1 MISMAAT
8 PIFHGR
14 HDKYEHG
21 EKRFKLEVAHEAKK
35 GLRNSSAL
43 LSYGARRT
51 VHPPVAAAA
60 ARCRT
65 ARRRAAARRRRSR
78 SRPSSRRRRRGSGA
92 CSAPTA

>member
-51 VHPPVAAAA
+51 VHPPFAAAHPL
-60 ARCRT
+60 
-65 ARRRAAARRRRSR
+65 SQ
-78 SRPSSRRRRRGSGA
+78 SRRRRLARGSGA
-92 CSAPTA
+92 SPLRASHH